1 MIKKKAVAKATCK
14 TVSLTPELNY
24 ENHLQ
29 KMEAGESRRY
39 SCWMGINSATSLC
52 FRYVDD
58 PTRKRKNCVR
68 VEVLFPVVTIS
79 TFTEVLNLKGN
90 VVVDAQ
96 ASSLWV
102 PEIKLIVAAG
112 SESKHLLYCI
122 VRMQHC
128 TRKLLKRTNFLHK
141 VSLRPS

>member
-1 MIKKKAVAKATCK
+1 
-14 TVSLTPELNY
+14 
-24 ENHLQ
+24 
-29 KMEAGESRRY
+29 
-39 SCWMGINSATSLC
+39 MGINSATSLC

-96 ASSLWV
+96 ASSL
-102 PEIKLIVAAG
+102 
-112 SESKHLLYCI
+112 
-122 VRMQHC
+122 
-128 TRKLLKRTNFLHK
+128 
-141 VSLRPS
+141 